1 MDVRLFHPFLV
12 NAKKT
17 GKTLTNHPFPSMKSV
32 VPLILA
38 LSVSICEASPTE
50 NPVPWVEKKAH
61 TAKEGQLFSTR
72 CLTPESSFYISYSV
86 YPKYDSRGE
95 SNKKEFA
102 QGFYTYRPPERI
114 VREMKTFS
122 NHDRTPY
129 AKTGRYVVMDSDS
142 PCYQIAMNMAMAN
155 RFGHPYSFLDQKRQK
170 NCSMERPKRGP
181 FLPGDCH
188 GKSGRLDCRYRR
200 HPPCKRFRQCG
211 SWSVVDLSRHG
222 RMQTD
227 QFIGLVYIF

>member
-86 YPKYDSRGE
+86 YPKYDSGGE

-102 QGFYTYRPPERI
+102 QGFYAYRPPERI

-155 RFGHPYSFLDQKRQK
+155 RFGHPYSFLDQKKTEKLFHGTAQK
-170 NCSMERPKRGP
+170 
-181 FLPGDCH
+181 
-188 GKSGRLDCRYRR
+188 
-200 HPPCKRFRQCG
+200 G
-211 SWSVVDLSRHG
+211 SVSAW
-222 RMQTD
+222 
-227 QFIGLVYIF
+227 

>member
-1 MDVRLFHPFLV
+1 
-12 NAKKT
+12 
-17 GKTLTNHPFPSMKSV
+17 MKSV

-129 AKTGRYVVMDSDS
+129 AKTGRYCRHGFRQSVLSDS
-142 PCYQIAMNMAMAN
+142 
-155 RFGHPYSFLDQKRQK
+155 H
-170 NCSMERPKRGP
+170 E
-181 FLPGDCH
+181 H
-188 GKSGRLDCRYRR
+188 GYGEPVRAS
-200 HPPCKRFRQCG
+200 
-211 SWSVVDLSRHG
+211 
-222 RMQTD
+222 
-227 QFIGLVYIF
+227 IFFS